1 MMLKESPKKLETA
14 LKNGG
19 FYIQNKYAVENSLL
33 VSLCSLDPLI
43 CHAVTYSH
51 VLKMFFFYFT
61 LTSSENSSHIS
72 DISSYQIDYDLPTFI
87 IGDLDVW

>member
-51 VLKMFFFYFT
+51 VLKMFFF
-61 LTSSENSSHIS
+61 
-72 DISSYQIDYDLPTFI
+72 
-87 IGDLDVW
+87 

>member
-43 CHAVTYSH
+43 FHAVTYSH
-51 VLKMFFFYFT
+51 VLKMLLFF
-61 LTSSENSSHIS
+61 LIHIN
-72 DISSYQIDYDLPTFI
+72 FF
-87 IGDLDVW
+87 